1 MSFLSPST
9 YLSQTSAACLPI
21 FLCVTIL
28 FAAPYFVRRLVWR
41 YLLEPIGFVPLNVV
55 IRKLRPF
62 LSLFIVA
69 SLCYIRIRS
78 IIRHISSTADEDTC
92 LLGSSNFRLN
102 DETSNLSRSFG
113 LETVGLLDAFTYRMY
128 QIIDILFEYLRSK
141 EKSFATIR
149 TIYKTVINDL
159 LGLATIHSIIQTWV
173 SFQSFSWRE
182 MKASMITR
190 SFQFCQDNISFL
202 QSRMQD
208 EEEKL
213 RVSIQSSLKDSTW
226 PRTLALPEE
235 ARDHSSILQQLTK
248 CSIKENKKWK
258 DGFVSGTVYVG
269 DDDHSKLLSDVYKLY
284 SLSNPLHPDVW
295 PSVNQLEAEVC
306 SMTASLV
313 SGGNPSVCGCMS
325 SGGTESII
333 LAVKAHRQY
342 FGQKRGI
349 RHPEVISCVTAHAGL
364 DKACELLS
372 IRNVRVP
379 CDSKSFQINWKLVER
394 YITANTIMIYASAPS
409 YPQVSML
416 YPNFVAVIRL
426 PK

>member
-1 MSFLSPST
+1 
-9 YLSQTSAACLPI
+9 
-21 FLCVTIL
+21 
-28 FAAPYFVRRLVWR
+28 
-41 YLLEPIGFVPLNVV
+41 
-55 IRKLRPF
+55 
-62 LSLFIVA
+62 
-69 SLCYIRIRS
+69 
-78 IIRHISSTADEDTC
+78 
-92 LLGSSNFRLN
+92 
-102 DETSNLSRSFG
+102 
-113 LETVGLLDAFTYRMY
+113 
-128 QIIDILFEYLRSK
+128 
-141 EKSFATIR
+141 
-149 TIYKTVINDL
+149 
-159 LGLATIHSIIQTWV
+159 
-173 SFQSFSWRE
+173 
-182 MKASMITR
+182 MITR
-190 SFQFCQDNISFL
+190 SFQFCQDNVAFL
-202 QSRMQD
+202 QNHLQD

-226 PRTLALPEE
+226 PRTLTLPEE

-248 CSIKENKKWK
+248 CSVKENQKWK

-269 DDDHSKLLSDVYKLY
+269 DDDHSKLLNDVYKLY

-313 SGGNPSVCGCMS
+313 NGGNPNICGCMS

-349 RHPEVISCVTAHAGL
+349 RHPEVISCLTAHAGL

-409 YPQVSML
+409 YPQGAIDPISELSSIALKYQVGL
-416 YPNFVAVIRL
+416 HNTNTYYYPIMSANNSSLEYNNLAALGGLFSSNSASTTIHDTYEQIY
-426 PK
+426 